1 MPIVIALLVAAIVI
15 FLLFKLW
22 NAGPSGPQSGV
33 VGSTDRE
40 LAFLS
45 NGQLFLR
52 EAGREP
58 AVLDSPFVKE
68 QMDRRERASQ
78 KQGWKE
84 GTAFNIA
91 AGGGRRGFESQDTP
105 INVTSAAYEPS
116 GSLLYALKDGTV
128 GGVFRREAQTGR
140 ELRLLLKPALH
151 ISDLAVSPEGKRVAA
166 ASHYKG
172 GKANIVVFDE
182 EGNGMREV
190 TGGDTEDSAPAWIPG
205 VAHRLLFQSSGFAR
219 NEQGYIV
226 AQGPA
231 SIQTLDMES
240 NSVAPIVDDP
250 AFDHLR
256 PRVSPDGHLF
266 YIRRPYELPSYSPK
280 NILLDT
286 LLFPFRLLRA
296 VFHYLNFFSMMYT
309 RKPLTSANGPKVE
322 ADWKNIL
329 VQGKRID
336 AEKALREARPVHGV
350 PSLVPADWQLVRR
363 SPQGEERVLATS
375 VASYDIAPDGT
386 VVYTNGRGVFAIE
399 AGGATKHA
407 LTAAVVNDVMVAG

>member
-1 MPIVIALLVAAIVI
+1 MPLVIALLVAAIVVY
-15 FLLFKLW
+15 LLFRLW
-22 NAGPSGPQSGV
+22 GAGQSGHESPGV
-33 VGSTDRE
+33 SRTDRE

-45 NGQLFLR
+45 NGQLFHR
-52 EAGREP
+52 ETGGEP
-58 AVLDSPFVKE
+58 VALESPFVKE
-68 QMDRRERASQ
+68 QLERRERATQ

-84 GTAFNIA
+84 GTAFNIG
-91 AGGGRRGFESQDTP
+91 AGGARRGFEVQDAP
-105 INVTSAAYEPS
+105 INVTSAAFEPS

-128 GGVFRREAQTGR
+128 GGLFRREAESKR

-151 ISDLAVSPEGKRVAA
+151 ISDLAVSGDGKRIAA

-172 GKANIVVFDE
+172 GKANIVVMDD

-205 VAHRLLFQSSGFAR
+205 APHRVLFQSSGFAR

-231 SIQTLDMES
+231 SIQTLDMET

-250 AFDHLR
+250 QFDHLR
-256 PRVSPDGHLF
+256 PRVSQDGHLY
-266 YIRRPYELPSYSPK
+266 YIRRPYEMPSYSPK
-280 NILLDT
+280 NIVVDT

-350 PSLVPADWQLVRR
+350 PSLVPADWQLVKR
-363 SPQGEERVLATS
+363 SPQGEERVLASS
-375 VASYDIAPDGT
+375 VASYDIGPDGA
-386 VVYTNGRGVFAIE
+386 VIYTNGRGVFAIE
-399 AGGATKHA
+399 PDGATKHA
-407 LTAAVVNDVMVAG
+407 LTAGVVNDVMVAG